1 MGCVQ
6 SMAAAFLVVSA
17 VVAAPLPRHI
27 PAALQAVV
35 LSMLRDTNAA
45 NDFRRFEAAL
55 AIARSLADTMPL
67 GAERNALRR
76 DILVY
81 EDVEAVWGFAVRDR
95 NGAFF
100 NDDSLPGMR
109 DRLDADYRGYEEFI
123 AGYRIVDRSGN
134 ILYPTAETR
143 GFLLKRV
150 APPKQKAPV
159 TTRRPA

>member
-1 MGCVQ
+1 
-6 SMAAAFLVVSA
+6 MAAAFCLIPLLTLPAIAES
-17 VVAAPLPRHI
+17 PLPRHI

-35 LSMLRDTNAA
+35 LSMLRDTNTA
-45 NDFRRFEAAL
+45 NDFPRFEAAL
-55 AIARSLADTMPL
+55 AVARSLADTMPL

-81 EDVEAVWGFAVRDR
+81 EDVDAVWGFAARDR

-109 DRLDADYRGYEEFI
+109 DRLDADYPDYEDFI
-123 AGYRIVDRSGN
+123 ADYRIVDRRGN

-150 APPKQKAPV
+150 APPKQKAAPV

>member
-1 MGCVQ
+1 
-6 SMAAAFLVVSA
+6 MAAAFCVIPLLSLPA
-17 VVAAPLPRHI
+17 IAESLLPRHI

-35 LSMLRDTNAA
+35 LSMLRDTNTA

-55 AIARSLADTMPL
+55 AVARSLADTMPL

-81 EDVEAVWGFAVRDR
+81 EDVDAVWSFAVRDR
-95 NGAFF
+95 SGTFF
-100 NDDSLPGMR
+100 NDDSLPGLR
-109 DRLDADYRGYEEFI
+109 DRLDADYPDYEEFI
-123 AGYRIVDRSGN
+123 ADYRIVDRRGN

-143 GFLLKRV
+143 EFLLKRV

>member
-1 MGCVQ
+1 
-6 SMAAAFLVVSA
+6 MAAAFCVIPLLTLPA
-17 VVAAPLPRHI
+17 IDANPLPRHI
-27 PAALQAVV
+27 PTALQAVV
-35 LSMLRDTNAA
+35 LSMLRDTNSV

-67 GAERNALRR
+67 GAERNALRH

-81 EDVEAVWGFAVRDR
+81 EDVDAVWGFSVRDR

-100 NDDSLPGMR
+100 NDDLLPGMR
-109 DRLDADYRGYEEFI
+109 DRLDADYPDYEEFI

-143 GFLLKRV
+143 EFLLKRV
-150 APPKQKAPV
+150 APPKQRVPV